1 MNERR
6 HVDNMRHLRALMQRT
21 QLLKHIDNR
30 PTNQNEHSQP

>member
-30 PTNQNEHSQP
+30 LTKYNERSQP